1 MEASN
6 AGIAGSRLRA
16 VATVAATNPRSRAT
30 VSAAGQKLFFPGLR
44 SSLGRPVATAG
55 RLRDSRSCQTRLRG
69 QKPIQYAMG
78 STVSGT
84 RVGAHDSAP
93 FLSAS
98 SARLLPQPSADD
110 EFRQRGDLQ
119 SQIRGAATII
129 DAARRFG
136 CAHRFIAT
144 RDDGVMLFVCECCAH
159 RAELLPLHRGDAR
172 GQVIA
177 FTRVA
182 AAARS
187 SRRPRIVR
195 ARQTSGLKP

>member
-1 MEASN
+1 MTV
-6 AGIAGSRLRA
+6 RL
-16 VATVAATNPRSRAT
+16 
-30 VSAAGQKLFFPGLR
+30 
-44 SSLGRPVATAG
+44 
-55 RLRDSRSCQTRLRG
+55 
-69 QKPIQYAMG
+69 
-78 STVSGT
+78 
-84 RVGAHDSAP
+84 

-144 RDDGVMLFVCECCAH
+144 RDDGLMLFVCECCAH
-159 RAELLPLHRGDAR
+159 RTELLPLHRDDAR

-187 SRRPRIVR
+187 SRRRRIAR
-195 ARQTSGLKP
+195 ARQASGVKP